1 MYIAISRGGAMVAHQ
16 TLNLVLLVRFQ
27 TPQPKRIW
35 PPLFDAV
42 KGGGEVHKKC
52 RCFFKRFAALV
63 AALFISFSL
72 PVSALASS
80 DTEAEMPSLDDFYSH
95 HGSWFV
101 WRKFVYFG
109 VDCIELLC
117 SPIVVSGSSYTLPH
131 SVSYS
136 TNAFDVSYLA
146 NDSGKAYDY
155 ACAFPYPLSGASG
168 LWSELPSFPI
178 GSSFSP
184 QSSVV
189 RVYSKSAQ
197 SSGTYGFLT
206 SSFSRS
212 DRILSF
218 GNTAGSSSGS
228 STDTLDSFTFS
239 SPFYSYPFAI
249 RQSTSSSSSGYVLQ
263 GGSSSFIVPPYSYTD
278 AWSISLN
285 TNRYLLGTNSFVPY
299 PSGYTIPSSDI
310 GIVFVKKPSSS
321 PVYSA
326 SSFDTTSSFAFSL
339 LVPVS
344 LLPDVKLGDWL
355 SDSPEDLQDA
365 ITNQFGID
373 SGTLQDSKDNLNSWN
388 SSSSVDSDV
397 ASGAVGLLG
406 GLFQNLGTF
415 LFSVSLLCFGAVVL
429 RMFIRKAV
437 DG

>member
-1 MYIAISRGGAMVAHQ
+1 M
-16 TLNLVLLVRFQ
+16 N
-27 TPQPKRIW
+27 
-35 PPLFDAV
+35 
-42 KGGGEVHKKC
+42 KKC

-63 AALFISFSL
+63 SALVISFSL
-72 PVSALASS
+72 PVSALAAS
-80 DTEAEMPSLDDFYSH
+80 DTIADMPSLDDFYKH

-101 WRKFVYFG
+101 WRSITESGFLYY
-109 VDCIELLC
+109 ELLC
-117 SPIVVSGSSYTLPH
+117 SPISVSGSSYSLPY
-131 SVSYS
+131 SVSYA

-146 NDSGKAYDY
+146 NDSGKSYDY
-155 ACAFPYPLSGASG
+155 ACAFPLPLRGASG
-168 LWSELPSFPI
+168 YWYELPSFPV
-178 GSSFSP
+178 GLSSKSDTA
-184 QSSVV
+184 QV
-189 RVYSKSAQ
+189 RVYTTVDPQ
-197 SSGTYGFLT
+197 SGAYGFLT

-228 STDTLDSFTFS
+228 STDTFDSFTFS

-249 RQSTSSSSSGYVLQ
+249 RETTTSSASGYVLQ
-263 GGSSSFIVPPYSYTD
+263 GGYTNFIVPLSDYSRARYINLAST
-278 AWSISLN
+278 
-285 TNRYLLGTNSFVPY
+285 RYLRGTHDFISY

-310 GIVFVKKPSSS
+310 GFVFVQKPSSS

-326 SSFDTTSSFAFSL
+326 SAFDTTGSFAFSL
-339 LVPVS
+339 LVPAS
-344 LLPDVKLGDWL
+344 RLADVKLGDWI

-365 ITNQFGID
+365 ITNQFHID
-373 SGTLQDSKDNLNSWN
+373 SGTLKDSEDILNSWN

-397 ASGAVGLLG
+397 ASGASGLLG

-429 RMFIRKAV
+429 RMLIRKAV